1 MEILAYVLVVAWATI
16 ASKIMDNFAESG
28 VPVHEIIAAGG
39 IALKDELMMQ
49 IYADVLNLPASNVYV
64 IRGGEREILVPAVS
78 QFIQETNIEGGYVL
92 INMIEG
98 L

>member
-1 MEILAYVLVVAWATI
+1 MGLEARDAQSGQVLG
-16 ASKIMDNFAESG
+16 KI
-28 VPVHEIIAAGG
+28 
-39 IALKDELMMQ
+39 
-49 IYADVLNLPASNVYV
+49 ADVLNLPASNVYV